1 MLVTT
6 ADSALSIADSHVAGD
21 AYPQHIDTA
30 VLVVGG
36 GPVGMTLALQLG
48 ARGVPVVL
56 VEQSLDTTTNPRCNT
71 TNARSMEYFR
81 GLGLAGRIRRVGLP
95 LDHPTDMVYTT
106 SLTGYELTRFE
117 FSTAQQAMDGTAPEY
132 AEWPTPELQHRISQ
146 IYLEPILDREL
157 RRYSSVRV
165 MRGWQIKS
173 LTHDSGG
180 AQVRALDTAS
190 GAALTIRGQYVVGCD
205 GAASTVRRGLDIA
218 LAGDSQVG
226 ERRLSIY
233 FRSNAVKLPP
243 GRPGWRYLWR
253 GERYHGAVI
262 QLDGSSLYLCHARV
276 PDHEELADA
285 DADLAMR
292 EAMGFDV
299 PHEKIDVVRW
309 VPRRL
314 VADRFREGRVLLA
327 GDAAHVWLPDGG
339 FGMNTGIAD
348 AVSLAWRIAAIY
360 SGWGTETL
368 LDDYAFERRSVG
380 EATSDAAKTIGKEMV
395 DLSVRIADPRLR
407 AESAESDALRL
418 EVGELIRNVDRKQWY
433 SAGVQ
438 LGSRYIGSPG
448 VAPGSDGDAAR
459 AIGSITEYIPT
470 VEPGSRLPHLWTDE
484 RAECV
489 FDLLGQ
495 GYTVLRIGAHGREG
509 LAEIERAAVI
519 SRVPVTIIDLPAE
532 AARVYNR
539 PWILVRPD
547 WCIAWSGTEQ
557 PADWVA
563 LLRSLTGFDR
573 VPAEVT
579 GARASNT
586 AVTAFAD
593 PFEGTSWA
601 ART

>member
-1 MLVTT
+1 
-6 ADSALSIADSHVAGD
+6 
-21 AYPQHIDTA
+21 
-30 VLVVGG
+30 
-36 GPVGMTLALQLG
+36 MTLALQLG

-56 VEQSLDTTTNPRCNT
+56 LEQSLETTINPRCNT

-81 GLGLAGRIRRVGLP
+81 GLGLADRIRRVGLP

-106 SLTGYELTRFE
+106 SLTGYELARFE
-117 FSTAQQAMDGTAPEY
+117 FSSARQAMDGTAPEY
-132 AEWPTPELQHRISQ
+132 MEWPTPELQHRISQ

-165 MRGWQIKS
+165 MRGWQMES
-173 LTHDSGG
+173 VTQDGDG
-180 AQVRALDTAS
+180 AEVTARETAS
-190 GAALTIRGQYVVGCD
+190 GACVRFRGQYVVGCD
-205 GAASTVRRGLDIA
+205 GAASKVRRGLGIA

-233 FRSNAVKLPP
+233 FRSDAVKLPA

-309 VPRRL
+309 IPRRL
-314 VADRFREGRVLLA
+314 VADRFREGRALLA

-348 AVSLAWRIAAIY
+348 AVSLAWRLAAVH
-360 SGWGTETL
+360 SGWGTEAL

-395 DLSVRIADPRLR
+395 DLSVRVADPRLR
-407 AESAESDALRL
+407 AATDEGDTLRR
-418 EVGELIRNVDRKQWY
+418 EVGQLIKQVDRKQWF

-438 LGSRYIGSPG
+438 LGSRYVDSPG
-448 VAPGSDGDAAR
+448 VAPGSAGEAR
-459 AIGSITEYIPT
+459 PSIDSISHYEPT

-489 FDLLGQ
+489 FDILGQ
-495 GYTVLRIGAHGREG
+495 GYTLLRIGAAGQDSVAE
-509 LAEIERAAVI
+509 LARAALI
-519 SRVPVTIIDLPAE
+519 AQVPLTVIDLPAE
-532 AARVYNR
+532 AASVYDQ
-539 PWILVRPD
+539 PWVLVRPD
-547 WCIAWSGTEQ
+547 WCIAWSGAHQ
-557 PADWVA
+557 PGDWMA
-563 LLRSLTGFDR
+563 LLRRLAGFDR
-573 VPAEVT
+573 TPSLPGVGTAARTDEAATTIT
-579 GARASNT
+579 G
-586 AVTAFAD
+586 D
-593 PFEGTSWA
+593 PYEGTSWA
-601 ART
+601 ARV